1 MNNGH
6 WQYPI
11 EIDAQEWFGFVYR
24 IIELNT
30 GREYIGKKQLK
41 MYTKKKIKDRKNRKT
56 VIKESAW
63 RKYTGS
69 STELNTR
76 IKEHGMSNYCFL
88 IESLHKTRGTLFYSE
103 VEKHVMNDVLRARME
118 DGVPK
123 FFNKN
128 ISGVKFIPPTMDHDE
143 LAMDVTGYDMSDR
156 SNTHDITVTQIL
168 FEDYYGKSSF
178 DQLKKSFEDK
188 SNKS

>member
-63 RKYTGS
+63 RKYTVAPQNS
-69 STELNTR
+69 
-76 IKEHGMSNYCFL
+76 MP
-88 IESLHKTRGTLFYSE
+88 ESK
-103 VEKHVMNDVLRARME
+103 NME
-118 DGVPK
+118 WQT
-123 FFNKN
+123 
-128 ISGVKFIPPTMDHDE
+128 IAS
-143 LAMDVTGYDMSDR
+143 
-156 SNTHDITVTQIL
+156 
-168 FEDYYGKSSF
+168 
-178 DQLKKSFEDK
+178 
-188 SNKS
+188 